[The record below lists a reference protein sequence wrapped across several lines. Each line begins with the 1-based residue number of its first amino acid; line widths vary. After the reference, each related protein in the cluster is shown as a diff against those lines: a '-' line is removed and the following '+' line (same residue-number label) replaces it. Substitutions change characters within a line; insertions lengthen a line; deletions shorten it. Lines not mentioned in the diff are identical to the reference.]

1 MATTAVRQACET
13 PVTARQRADWRAEP
27 PDEDG
32 VKTGSEIHGS
42 EGRAKIQRD
51 RGGWYRRTRMETH
64 STEQNP
70 EIDSGEGG

>member
-1 MATTAVRQACET
+1 MATTTVRQTCET
-13 PVTARQRADWRAEP
+13 PVTTRQRADWRAEL

-32 VKTGSEIHGS
+32 VKTGSEIHGA
-42 EGRAKIQRD
+42 EGRAKTQ
-51 RGGWYRRTRMETH
+51 TR